1 MTATDQQHEQAL
13 ANNGRTDVDLA
24 AELVALEE
32 QAEPILARIAGIKA
46 ELAERHPAKGDYPA
60 GDYRIRVSV
69 VQRKDT
75 AAIAR
80 DYPAARFPEL
90 YKPAIDTKSVDAM
103 AQLGQLDL
111 SKYLVAGSP
120 SIKVL

>member
-13 ANNGRTDVDLA
+13 VNSGRTDVDLV

-60 GDYRIRVSV
+60 GDYRIRVTIAQRIDAAKIEQDFPVAQHPDFYRRAVDTTYAKAVLQKQGILDQYQTPSAPSV
-69 VQRKDT
+69 
-75 AAIAR
+75 
-80 DYPAARFPEL
+80 
-90 YKPAIDTKSVDAM
+90 
-103 AQLGQLDL
+103 
-111 SKYLVAGSP
+111 
-120 SIKVL
+120 KVL

>member
-46 ELAERHPAKGDYPA
+46 ELADRHPAKGDYPA
-60 GDYRIRVSV
+60 GDYRIRVTIS
-69 VQRKDT
+69 QRLD
-75 AAIAR
+75 
-80 DYPAARFPEL
+80 AARIEEDFPVAQNPEF
-90 YKPAIDTKSVDAM
+90 YKRSVDTTYAK
-103 AQLGQLDL
+103 AVLQKRGVLEQYQTA
-111 SKYLVAGSP
+111 STP
-120 SIKVL
+120 SVKVL